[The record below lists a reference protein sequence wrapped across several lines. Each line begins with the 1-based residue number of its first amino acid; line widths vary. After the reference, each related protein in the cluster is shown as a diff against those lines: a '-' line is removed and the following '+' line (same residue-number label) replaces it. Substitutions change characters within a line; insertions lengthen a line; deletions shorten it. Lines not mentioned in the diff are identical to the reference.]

1 MHESDFVNKP
11 SIDKKVQS
19 VMAFDYGLRNVG
31 VAMGNCALNTSQGIG
46 VIKARDGV
54 PNWDNIASLLKE
66 WQPDLVVVGLPLN
79 MDGTE
84 SEMSHR
90 ATKFSR
96 QLEGRFGVK
105 VALIDERLSSREAKL
120 QAREAGHRGDYNS
133 DPIDALAAEIILQD
147 WLNAH

>member
-11 SIDKKVQS
+11 SIDKNVQS

-46 VIKARDGV
+46 VIKARGGV

-84 SEMSHR
+84 SEMSRR

-147 WLNAH
+147 WLNTH